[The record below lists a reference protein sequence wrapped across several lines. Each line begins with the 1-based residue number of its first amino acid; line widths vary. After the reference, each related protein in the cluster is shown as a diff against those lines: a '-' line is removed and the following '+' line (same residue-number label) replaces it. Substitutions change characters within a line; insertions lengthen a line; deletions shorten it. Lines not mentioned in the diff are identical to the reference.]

1 MSNYRSWSQRKFLI
15 FKQTGCLQPLE
26 LVPRLVH
33 LPPSQYMYLSFHL
46 PLPPLALRGVLTAVM
61 RLATLAAVNLDRPW
75 SLFAQPCCGGD
86 NFLPCLRFRQC
97 FNIERL
103 KVKILIMRK
112 KWNFKKKKWH
122 TTVSPADTE
131 RQRRM
136 EASLKLP
143 NLVRSTAGA
152 VPILNE
158 KGKFIRRVSLTW
170 SIMRYLHGPPNF
182 SPTSQF

>member
-1 MSNYRSWSQRKFLI
+1 MPVFVCSMSNYRSWSQRKFLI
-15 FKQTGCLQPLE
+15 FEQTGCLQPLE

-33 LPPSQYMYLSFHL
+33 LPPSLYLSLHL
-46 PLPPLALRGVLTAVM
+46 PLPPLALRDVLTAAM

-103 KVKILIMRK
+103 KVKISNYAK
-112 KWNFKKKKWH
+112 KVKFQKEKVTH
-122 TTVSPADTE
+122 YCTVAVSPADTE

-158 KGKFIRRVSLTW
+158 KGKFIRRVSLT
-170 SIMRYLHGPPNF
+170 
-182 SPTSQF
+182 